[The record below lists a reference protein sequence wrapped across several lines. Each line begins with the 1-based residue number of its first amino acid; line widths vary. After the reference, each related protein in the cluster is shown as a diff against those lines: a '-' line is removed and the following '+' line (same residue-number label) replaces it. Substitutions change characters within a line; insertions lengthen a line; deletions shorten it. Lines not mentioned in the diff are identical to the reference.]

1 MVYSYTKRSI
11 SAVLIP
17 SRIFSSTQSNTAVFN
32 SPLFLIP
39 SICSGN
45 LMSFREGTSL
55 PFFPNTSLFYQ
66 LLSKACP
73 EWDAI
78 DTLLSSSYLNF
89 LAKIRIEFNTANKAT
104 PTSAKTAPHN
114 EAYPKTPANKMI
126 TFMLIAPMIFY
137 TLCGTSYFNGCSHLR
152 WLVCLNYHI
161 STFNGCIR
169 P

>member
-89 LAKIRIEFNTANKAT
+89 FSLKYGLNSTQLIKPLLHQQKQLPIMKRIPRPL
-104 PTSAKTAPHN
+104 PTK
-114 EAYPKTPANKMI
+114 
-126 TFMLIAPMIFY
+126 
-137 TLCGTSYFNGCSHLR
+137 
-152 WLVCLNYHI
+152 
-161 STFNGCIR
+161 
-169 P
+169 

>member
-1 MVYSYTKRSI
+1 
-11 SAVLIP
+11 
-17 SRIFSSTQSNTAVFN
+17 
-32 SPLFLIP
+32 
-39 SICSGN
+39 
-45 LMSFREGTSL
+45 MSFREGTSL

-126 TFMLIAPMIFY
+126 TS
-137 TLCGTSYFNGCSHLR
+137 C
-152 WLVCLNYHI
+152 
-161 STFNGCIR
+161 
-169 P
+169 